1 MSRLVEGHAPDASDE
16 HAVNILEA
24 RSIGDGLWLHVE
36 TLDESPCNGG
46 TPKVVD
52 RGWIPAYAASG
63 ALVAGYYSRGC

>member
-1 MSRLVEGHAPDASDE
+1 M
-16 HAVNILEA
+16 NILEA